1 MAVIRKI
8 LIGILVISLITF
20 VALFGQLPQL
30 RKTPIGW
37 LHRALCLHL
46 PNAIKAVDRRTTG
59 GRLSSRG
66 KKLGH
71 YLFYQKNPIVLVC
84 LYAFHLQSEC
94 KLTTHQI
101 LYLTVLTGSATL
113 FLYHGAQHLSTT
125 LLLPTPIL
133 ITLPYIF
140 TLLSVAHN
148 AHYLGPQTKHP
159 HQYPYD
165 HILYRPTK
173 ICRTC
178 NISKPA
184 RSKHCSLCNTC
195 VAKSDHHCPWVNNCL
210 GQGNYRWFLLLL
222 ISLSVLEFY
231 GAFLSWN
238 ILRPYLHTPAGPSFF
253 TSAHFRHM
261 GDAAVRAV
269 NAGGLSIAGVGM
281 LAVSTAFLPL
291 GLFAYHCYLIWA
303 GMTTNESQKWADWRD
318 DMADGLVFIS
328 SRAAIRAHTMKRRE
342 AQASNVDTTG
352 AAADVKLGAD
362 LGLLAGAE
370 DDPDIDWP
378 VDSDQIVVRTNNG
391 RPPKGQEDLWR
402 RIWSLDEV
410 ENVYDLGGWD
420 NFVDVVKGY

>member
-1 MAVIRKI
+1 MSSD
-8 LIGILVISLITF
+8 LI
-20 VALFGQLPQL
+20 
-30 RKTPIGW
+30 
-37 LHRALCLHL
+37 
-46 PNAIKAVDRRTTG
+46 
-59 GRLSSRG
+59 
-66 KKLGH
+66 
-71 YLFYQKNPIVLVC
+71 
-84 LYAFHLQSEC
+84 
-94 KLTTHQI
+94 QI

-113 FLYHGAQHLSTT
+113 FLYHGAQYLKTT

-133 ITLPYIF
+133 IALPYIF
-140 TLLSVAHN
+140 TYLSVTHN

-159 HQYPYD
+159 HRYPYD

-231 GAFLSWN
+231 GAFLSWT
-238 ILRPYLHTPAGPSFF
+238 ILRPHLHTPAGPSFF
-253 TSAHFRHM
+253 SSLHFRHM

-281 LAVSTAFLPL
+281 LAASTAFLPL

-318 DMADGLVFIS
+318 DMADGLVFVS
-328 SRAAIRAHTMKRRE
+328 SRAAIRAHTMKRQE
-342 AQASNVDTTG
+342 AQASNVDNTG
-352 AAADVKLGAD
+352 AAADVKLGTD

-370 DDPDIDWP
+370 EDPDVDWP

-420 NFVDVVKGY
+420 NFVDVMRGY